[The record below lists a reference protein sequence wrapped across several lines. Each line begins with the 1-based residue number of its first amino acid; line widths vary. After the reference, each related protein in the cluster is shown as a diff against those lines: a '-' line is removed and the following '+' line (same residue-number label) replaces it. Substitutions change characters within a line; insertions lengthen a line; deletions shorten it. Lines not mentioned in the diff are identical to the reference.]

1 MADGKGTARARRS
14 RPAQIIG
21 SQRTQNMGWQANK
34 VNVALPL
41 SMIRVEEPVTMR
53 AGDWISLA
61 GLVVS
66 AIGFSVVIRELIR
79 IAHASEA
86 GQVSHR
92 LSLEKSG
99 RVNPNWPHCSPLMWP
114 RVQWC
119 PGWEFSFDLAP
130 RPWGARLR
138 PG

>member
-1 MADGKGTARARRS
+1 MADSKGTARARRS

-21 SQRTQNMGWQANK
+21 SQRTQNMGWQANR

-41 SMIRVEEPVTMR
+41 SMIRAEKPATMR

-92 LSLEKSG
+92 VSLEKADSRAG
-99 RVNPNWPHCSPLMWP
+99 GS
-114 RVQWC
+114 
-119 PGWEFSFDLAP
+119 SSADA
-130 RPWGARLR
+130 GARISR
-138 PG
+138 Q

>member
-1 MADGKGTARARRS
+1 
-14 RPAQIIG
+14 
-21 SQRTQNMGWQANK
+21 MGWQANR

-41 SMIRVEEPVTMR
+41 SMIRAEEPVAMR

-79 IAHASEA
+79 IADASEA

-92 LSLEKSG
+92 VSLEKADSRAG
-99 RVNPNWPHCSPLMWP
+99 GSSSPDAGAGLAERRSAPGVAEIRRRVERRSRMPHRS
-114 RVQWC
+114 
-119 PGWEFSFDLAP
+119 A
-130 RPWGARLR
+130 A
-138 PG
+138 